1 MFVLTIE
8 KMSLK
13 PSKQIKYQNN
23 TIFSLNIRIF
33 NFLLLWYFLHIIVSK
48 NEKRKETSQVSR
60 TSDIYGATICLKLI
74 KMNIKMIY
82 V

>member
-23 TIFSLNIRIF
+23 TIFSLNIWIF
-33 NFLLLWYFLHIIVSK
+33 NFLLLFTY
-48 NEKRKETSQVSR
+48 NCQQKRKKKRDFSSFTYFRYIWCYHLPE
-60 TSDIYGATICLKLI
+60 I
-74 KMNIKMIY
+74 N
-82 V
+82 

>member
-33 NFLLLWYFLHIIVSK
+33 NFLLFWYFLHIIVSK